1 MSLKKFDLNPVF
13 VPYGLPLEN
22 LETLGNYQP
31 SELFGEI
38 KGFAVPP
45 YSLTVDKDKV
55 PEINLDPPDGKI
67 LNYIDFFNIIEK

>member
-1 MSLKKFDLNPVF
+1 MSLKKSDLNPVF
-13 VPYGLPLEN
+13 IPYGLPSED

-38 KGFAVPP
+38 KCFNVPP

-55 PEINLDPPDGKI
+55 KEINLDPPDNK
-67 LNYIDFFNIIEK
+67 LFYMEFNIVEK